1 MNIQIF
7 GKSKCFDTKKAQRYF
22 KERRVKFQAIDRQAG
37 HRRLSAGHL
46 EGVGVSTAP
55 GQTSAL
61 TISGLQTKFH
71 TPQGELTAVDGI
83 DLTVPRGSIVG
94 LVGESGC
101 GKSVTALSVLGLV
114 PAGGQVTAGEI
125 CFQGRDLR
133 QLSEKER
140 RKLRGD
146 RLAMIFQDPM
156 TSLNPVYPVGRQ
168 VAEVLRLHR
177 GMDRKSAKAK
187 TIDLFR
193 QVGIPDPAARYDAYP
208 RELSGGLRQRVMIAM
223 AMACEPE
230 LLLADEPTTA
240 LDVTIQAQILSL
252 MGDLRREHGTAILL
266 ITHNLGVVAQLC
278 DLVYVMY
285 AGQIVEAAET
295 FALFREAKHPYTQ
308 GLRKA
313 IPALEGGQE
322 TLYTIRGTVP
332 DLRCPPPGCRFCPRC
347 DRATEA
353 CAQSVPPLRDVG
365 GGHFVRCFQ
374 VT

>member
-1 MNIQIF
+1 M
-7 GKSKCFDTKKAQRYF
+7 
-22 KERRVKFQAIDRQAG
+22 
-37 HRRLSAGHL
+37 
-46 EGVGVSTAP
+46 STAL
-55 GQTSAL
+55 GQRSAL

-125 CFQGRDLR
+125 CFQGRNLR

-278 DLVYVMY
+278 DLV
-285 AGQIVEAAET
+285 
-295 FALFREAKHPYTQ
+295 
-308 GLRKA
+308 
-313 IPALEGGQE
+313 
-322 TLYTIRGTVP
+322 
-332 DLRCPPPGCRFCPRC
+332 
-347 DRATEA
+347 
-353 CAQSVPPLRDVG
+353 
-365 GGHFVRCFQ
+365 
-374 VT
+374 

>member
-1 MNIQIF
+1 MAMLEVKDLHTSF
-7 GKSKCFDTKKAQRYF
+7 FTPAGEVKA
-22 KERRVKFQAIDRQAG
+22 VN
-37 HRRLSAGHL
+37 
-46 EGVGVSTAP
+46 GVSFNLDE
-55 GQTSAL
+55 GRVL
-61 TISGLQTKFH
+61 
-71 TPQGELTAVDGI
+71 GI
-83 DLTVPRGSIVG
+83 
-94 LVGESGC
+94 VGESGS
-101 GKSVTALSVLGLV
+101 GKSVTAYSILQILTHPGRIVSGSIKFRGEELV
-114 PAGGQVTAGEI
+114 GAGE
-125 CFQGRDLR
+125 GALR
-133 QLSEKER
+133 KI
-140 RKLRGD
+140 RGNKISI
-146 RLAMIFQDPM
+146 IFQDPM
-156 TSLNPVYPVGRQ
+156 TSLNPVYTVGNQLMESILLHTGRNKEESRKH
-168 VAEVLRLHR
+168 AMEMLRL
-177 GMDRKSAKAK
+177 
-187 TIDLFR
+187 
-193 QVGIPDPAARYDAYP
+193 VGISEPEKRMKQYP
-208 RELSGGLRQRVMIAM
+208 YELSGGMRQRVMIAM

>member
-1 MNIQIF
+1 M
-7 GKSKCFDTKKAQRYF
+7 
-22 KERRVKFQAIDRQAG
+22 
-37 HRRLSAGHL
+37 
-46 EGVGVSTAP
+46 STAL

-114 PAGGQVTAGEI
+114 PAGGEVTAGEI
-125 CFQGRDLR
+125 YFQGRDLR
-133 QLSEKER
+133 RLSEKER
-140 RKLRGD
+140 RKLRGN

-156 TSLNPVYPVGRQ
+156 TSLNP
-168 VAEVLRLHR
+168 
-177 GMDRKSAKAK
+177 
-187 TIDLFR
+187 
-193 QVGIPDPAARYDAYP
+193 IPDPAARYDAYP

>member
-1 MNIQIF
+1 MAFLEIKNLQV
-7 GKSKCFDTKKAQRYF
+7 DYVT
-22 KERRVKFQAIDRQAG
+22 D
-37 HRRLSAGHL
+37 
-46 EGVGVSTAP
+46 EGVVHALNGVD
-55 GQTSAL
+55 L
-61 TISGLQTKFH
+61 ELH
-71 TPQGELTAVDGI
+71 HGEVL
-83 DLTVPRGSIVG
+83 G
-94 LVGESGC
+94 LVGETGA
-101 GKSVTALSVLGLV
+101 GKTTMAKCVMRLLPQRTGRIN
-114 PAGGQVTAGEI
+114 AGEI
-125 CFQGRDLR
+125 LYDGQDLL
-133 QLSEKER
+133 QVSDHEI
-140 RKLRGD
+140 RKIRGAHI
-146 RLAMIFQDPM
+146 AMIFQDPM

-177 GMDRKSAKAK
+177 GMDRKTAKAK

>member
-1 MNIQIF
+1 
-7 GKSKCFDTKKAQRYF
+7 
-22 KERRVKFQAIDRQAG
+22 
-37 HRRLSAGHL
+37 
-46 EGVGVSTAP
+46 
-55 GQTSAL
+55 
-61 TISGLQTKFH
+61 
-71 TPQGELTAVDGI
+71 
-83 DLTVPRGSIVG
+83 
-94 LVGESGC
+94 
-101 GKSVTALSVLGLV
+101 
-114 PAGGQVTAGEI
+114 
-125 CFQGRDLR
+125 
-133 QLSEKER
+133 
-140 RKLRGD
+140 
-146 RLAMIFQDPM
+146 
-156 TSLNPVYPVGRQ
+156 
-168 VAEVLRLHR
+168 
-177 GMDRKSAKAK
+177 
-187 TIDLFR
+187 
-193 QVGIPDPAARYDAYP
+193 
-208 RELSGGLRQRVMIAM
+208 MIAM

-347 DRATEA
+347 DWATEA

>member
-1 MNIQIF
+1 MSNTEKMLEI
-7 GKSKCFDTKKAQRYF
+7 KD
-22 KERRVKFQAIDRQAG
+22 
-37 HRRLSAGHL
+37 LSVIYKTDL
-46 EGVGVSTAP
+46 ETVYAVNDVSFSLEKGAT
-55 GQTSAL
+55 L
-61 TISGLQTKFH
+61 
-71 TPQGELTAVDGI
+71 
-83 DLTVPRGSIVG
+83 G
-94 LVGESGC
+94 LVGETGA
-101 GKSVTALSVLGLV
+101 GKTTLALTLMSLLPEHTGK
-114 PAGGQVTAGEI
+114 VTAGSVTFEG
-125 CFQGRDLR
+125 QNVVELPEA
-133 QLSEKER
+133 QM
-140 RKLRGD
+140 RKIRGD
-146 RLAMIFQDPM
+146 KIAMIFQDPM

>member
-1 MNIQIF
+1 M
-7 GKSKCFDTKKAQRYF
+7 SRAQT
-22 KERRVKFQAIDRQAG
+22 E
-37 HRRLSAGHL
+37 
-46 EGVGVSTAP
+46 P
-55 GQTSAL
+55 PAL
-61 TISGLQTKFH
+61 TISGLRTQFAA
-71 TPQGELTAVDGI
+71 PQGTLTAVDGI

-114 PAGGQVTAGEI
+114 PTGGKVTAGEI
-125 CFQGRDLR
+125 WFQGRDLR
-133 QLSEKER
+133 RLPEKDL

-177 GMDRKSAKAK
+177 GMDRKRAREQ
-187 TIDLFR
+187 TIALFR
-193 QVGIPDPAARYDAYP
+193 QVGISDPEARYDAYP
-208 RELSGGLRQRVMIAM
+208 RQLSGGLRQRVMIAM

-252 MGDLRREHGTAILL
+252 MGQLRREHGTAILL

-295 FALFREAKHPYTQ
+295 FALFREARHPYTQ
-308 GLRKA
+308 GLRRA

-322 TLYTIRGTVP
+322 KLYTIRGTVP
-332 DLRCPPPGCRFCPRC
+332 DLRSPPPGCRFCPRC

-353 CAQSVPPLRDVG
+353 CARRVPPLREVG
-365 GGHFVRCFQ
+365 EGHFVRCFRA
-374 VT
+374 TEEEGTPCP

>member
-1 MNIQIF
+1 MAMLEVKDLHTSF
-7 GKSKCFDTKKAQRYF
+7 CTPAGEVKA
-22 KERRVKFQAIDRQAG
+22 VN
-37 HRRLSAGHL
+37 
-46 EGVGVSTAP
+46 GVSFNLDE
-55 GQTSAL
+55 GRVL
-61 TISGLQTKFH
+61 
-71 TPQGELTAVDGI
+71 GI
-83 DLTVPRGSIVG
+83 
-94 LVGESGC
+94 VGESGS
-101 GKSVTALSVLGLV
+101 GKSVTAYSILQILTHPGRIVSGSIKFRGEELV
-114 PAGGQVTAGEI
+114 GAGE
-125 CFQGRDLR
+125 GALR
-133 QLSEKER
+133 KI
-140 RKLRGD
+140 RGNKISI
-146 RLAMIFQDPM
+146 IFQDPM
-156 TSLNPVYPVGRQ
+156 TSLNPVYTVGNQLMESILLHTGRNKEESRKH
-168 VAEVLRLHR
+168 AMEMLRL
-177 GMDRKSAKAK
+177 
-187 TIDLFR
+187 
-193 QVGIPDPAARYDAYP
+193 VGISEPEKRMKQYP
-208 RELSGGLRQRVMIAM
+208 YELSGGMRQRVMIAM

-285 AGQIVEAAET
+285 SGQIVEAAET

>member
-1 MNIQIF
+1 M
-7 GKSKCFDTKKAQRYF
+7 
-22 KERRVKFQAIDRQAG
+22 
-37 HRRLSAGHL
+37 
-46 EGVGVSTAP
+46 STAL
-55 GQTSAL
+55 GQRSAL

-71 TPQGELTAVDGI
+71 TPQGELTAVDGV

-133 QLSEKER
+133 RLSEKER

-156 TSLNPVYPVGRQ
+156 TSLNPVYPV
-168 VAEVLRLHR
+168 
-177 GMDRKSAKAK
+177 DRKSAKAK

-252 MGDLRREHGTAILL
+252 MGDLRREHGPAILL

>member
-1 MNIQIF
+1 
-7 GKSKCFDTKKAQRYF
+7 
-22 KERRVKFQAIDRQAG
+22 
-37 HRRLSAGHL
+37 
-46 EGVGVSTAP
+46 VSTAL
-55 GQTSAL
+55 GQRTAL

-71 TPQGELTAVDGI
+71 TPQGELTAVDGV

-125 CFQGRDLR
+125 CFQGRD
-133 QLSEKER
+133 ER

-313 IPALEGGQE
+313 IPAPEGGQE

>member
-1 MNIQIF
+1 MARLFAIRVAEGRTQW
-7 GKSKCFDTKKAQRYF
+7 AQVPP
-22 KERRVKFQAIDRQAG
+22 KLRQAV
-37 HRRLSAGHL
+37 AD
-46 EGVGVSTAP
+46 
-55 GQTSAL
+55 
-61 TISGLQTKFH
+61 I
-71 TPQGELTAVDGI
+71 
-83 DLTVPRGSIVG
+83 
-94 LVGESGC
+94 LVGELG
-101 GKSVTALSVLGLV
+101 LLGLV

-295 FALFREAKHPYTQ
+295 FALFREAKHPYPQ

-322 TLYTIRGTVP
+322 TLYSIRGTVP

>member
-1 MNIQIF
+1 MARLFAVRVAEGRTQW
-7 GKSKCFDTKKAQRYF
+7 AQVPP
-22 KERRVKFQAIDRQAG
+22 KLRQAV
-37 HRRLSAGHL
+37 AD
-46 EGVGVSTAP
+46 
-55 GQTSAL
+55 
-61 TISGLQTKFH
+61 I
-71 TPQGELTAVDGI
+71 
-83 DLTVPRGSIVG
+83 
-94 LVGESGC
+94 LVGELG
-101 GKSVTALSVLGLV
+101 LLGLV
-114 PAGGQVTAGEI
+114 PAGGEVTAGEI

-133 QLSEKER
+133 RLSEKER

-177 GMDRKSAKAK
+177 GMDRKSAKAR

>member
-1 MNIQIF
+1 MTEPLLSVRGLVSGF
-7 GKSKCFDTKKAQRYF
+7 SL
-22 KERRVKFQAIDRQAG
+22 RQG
-37 HRRLSAGHL
+37 DLR
-46 EGVGVSTAP
+46 
-55 GQTSAL
+55 
-61 TISGLQTKFH
+61 
-71 TPQGELTAVDGI
+71 AVDGVSFDI
-83 DLTVPRGSIVG
+83 CRGETIG
-94 LVGESGC
+94 IAGESGC

-133 QLSEKER
+133 RLSEKER

>member
-1 MNIQIF
+1 MEDKNQEVILEMKDLSISFFNKSGEIQAVRGINYTLH
-7 GKSKCFDTKKAQRYF
+7 K
-22 KERRVKFQAIDRQAG
+22 
-37 HRRLSAGHL
+37 
-46 EGVGVSTAP
+46 
-55 GQTSAL
+55 
-61 TISGLQTKFH
+61 
-71 TPQGELTAVDGI
+71 GEVLGI
-83 DLTVPRGSIVG
+83 
-94 LVGESGC
+94 VGESGS
-101 GKSVTALSVLGLV
+101 GKSVSSHGILRLTPDTGKVK
-114 PAGGQVTAGEI
+114 TGEI
-125 CFQGRDLR
+125 LFHGKDILKMNK
-133 QLSEKER
+133 KELQE
-140 RKLRGD
+140 LRGNKI
-146 RLAMIFQDPM
+146 AMIFQDPM

-313 IPALEGGQE
+313 IPAPEGGQE